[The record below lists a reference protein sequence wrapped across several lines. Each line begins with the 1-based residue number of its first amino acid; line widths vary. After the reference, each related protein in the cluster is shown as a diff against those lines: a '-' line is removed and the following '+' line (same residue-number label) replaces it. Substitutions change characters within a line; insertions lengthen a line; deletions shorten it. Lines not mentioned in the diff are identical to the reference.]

1 MQVLLQQN
9 QKTSVH
15 AAIMWLGGILYVV
28 WCRNWIVHM

>member
-9 QKTSVH
+9 QKTSVN
-15 AAIMWLGGILYVV
+15 AVVMWLGGIFYVE